1 MTDAEARLVARI
13 DLDRL
18 AGNWRELDRL
28 SGDAECA
35 AVVKANAYGHGMA
48 PSSLALHHAGCRT
61 FFTASADE
69 AVELRS
75 VLPDAAIGFFD
86 GTTTTDPKTVA
97 GNRIM
102 PSVNSIEDLRTL
114 GEWAE
119 AGGGPVPAMLQ
130 LDTGMN
136 RLGIGTDDL
145 EEVVGSGAL
154 DAGDWKL
161 VFSHLIDADRPDD
174 PRSGE
179 QKRRFDAMLGPLPSM
194 PASLAATGGILLGKD
209 YHYQMTRPGI
219 GLYGLN
225 PVLGVEA
232 DLQPVLSLHARI
244 LQIRE
249 AAAGETVGYG
259 GTATLDRPSRL
270 ATVAGGYADGVR
282 RQLSNLGHVHREGLT
297 APIIGRVSMDST
309 VVDITDWPKEH
320 AYVGGYVDMIHDGF
334 DADAM
339 AERSGTIGYDVLT
352 GLGLRAVAHYAGA
365 LAKELDLVGS

>member
-1 MTDAEARLVARI
+1 MTDTAARLVARI

-18 AGNWRELDRL
+18 ADNWRSLDQL

-35 AVVKANAYGHGMA
+35 AVVKADAYGHGMA
-48 PSSLALHHAGCRT
+48 PVSLALQHAGCRT

-69 AVELRS
+69 AVELRTI
-75 VLPDAAIGFFD
+75 LPDASIGFFD
-86 GTTTTDPKTVA
+86 GASTVDQKTTVR
-97 GNRIM
+97 NRIM
-102 PSVNSIEDLRTL
+102 PSANSIEDLRAL
-114 GEWAE
+114 GEWAK

-136 RLGIGTDDL
+136 RLGIGAAEL
-145 EEVVGSGAL
+145 KEVVGSGTL

-161 VFSHLIDADRPDD
+161 VLSHLVDADQPGD
-174 PRSGE
+174 PRSGD
-179 QKRRFDAMLGPLPSM
+179 QKRRFDSMRESLPAM
-194 PASLAATGGILLGKD
+194 PASLAATGGILLGEE

-225 PVLGVEA
+225 PVRGTEA
-232 DLQPVLSLHARI
+232 PLRPVLSLHARV

-249 AAAGETVGYG
+249 AAAGDTVGYG

-282 RQLSNLGHVHREGLT
+282 RQLSNLGHVHRKGLT

-309 VVDITDWPKEH
+309 VVDITDWPVQH
-320 AYVGGYVDMIHDGF
+320 AVVGDYVDLIHDGF

-339 AERSGTIGYDVLT
+339 AGQSGTIGYDILT
-352 GLGLRAVAHYAGA
+352 GLGLRAVPHYAGA
-365 LAKELDLVGS
+365 LAKELDL